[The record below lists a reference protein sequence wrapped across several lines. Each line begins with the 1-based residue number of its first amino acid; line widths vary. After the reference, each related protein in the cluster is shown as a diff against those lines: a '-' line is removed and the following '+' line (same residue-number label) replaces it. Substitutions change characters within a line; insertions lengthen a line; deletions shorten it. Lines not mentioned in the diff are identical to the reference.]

1 MCSTSAASHC
11 CHAMS
16 LLGSL
21 RESPA
26 IRSYLQFCIY
36 VQISL
41 FKNVH
46 INIAMSSEEN
56 DFNDYQNSLVS
67 KDFNDIVRIL
77 RLLSANGTRVV
88 CFAEIHLLFRC

>member
-1 MCSTSAASHC
+1 M
-11 CHAMS
+11 
-16 LLGSL
+16 
-21 RESPA
+21 
-26 IRSYLQFCIY
+26 
-36 VQISL
+36 
-41 FKNVH
+41 H
-46 INIAMSSEEN
+46 INIAMSSEEH